1 LEVISMRRTIII
13 GVGLGLASG
22 ACAAAVAT
30 YRRWGIDPAEATRA
44 LPGDDLVPEPTGA
57 TTRALVIDAP
67 PGAIWP
73 WLAQMG
79 YGRGGWYSYD
89 AMDMKGKSAT
99 TIDPKWQ
106 GLAVGD
112 IVPTDPKGGF
122 EALVVD
128 PSHALVMYTDTA
140 TVDRQRGTDWRL
152 PAGPTVTP
160 GLRFSGAMMQTTPR
174 EFKVSWALILDPIGE
189 GRTRLIE
196 RVRVR
201 YEGAVGPGARF
212 MGSLLGFGVFVM
224 VRRQM
229 LNLKR
234 LAEGRR
240 AGLSTEVSS
249 APKEGQGGAID
260 GPILETLASSGTA

>member
-1 LEVISMRRTIII
+1 MRRILII
-13 GVGLGLASG
+13 GAGIGLAS
-22 ACAAAVAT
+22 CAGTMAMKA
-30 YRRWGIDPAEATRA
+30 YRTWGVDPADATRA

-57 TTRALVIDAP
+57 TTRSIVVDAP

-89 AMDMKGKSAT
+89 ALDMKGKSALE
-99 TIDPKWQ
+99 IKPQWQ
-106 GLAVGD
+106 DLKVGD

-140 TVDRQRGTDWRL
+140 LVDKQRGTEWRL
-152 PAGPTVTP
+152 PADDTVTP
-160 GLRFSGAMMQTTPR
+160 GLRFSGAMLQTTPR
-174 EFKVSWALILDPIGE
+174 DFKVSWAMILDPIAE

-201 YEGAVGPGARF
+201 YEGAVGPGARV
-212 MGSLLGFGVFVM
+212 MSALLGFGVFVM

-229 LNLKR
+229 KNLKR
-234 LAEGRR
+234 LAEGRWTVPTVTEPTPEATADEPTPEVMTA
-240 AGLSTEVSS
+240 AGI
-249 APKEGQGGAID
+249 A
-260 GPILETLASSGTA
+260 